1 MESKSKFTNEN
12 RITVNKREQ
21 SRKESK
27 LKFVLY
33 TEDFDFAQSI
43 SLYFQKES
51 HKVSTTNDEEILIQI
66 VKSIQPDFV
75 ILDISISES
84 LITLVEQL
92 KKSGE
97 RIRIIL
103 FTSPTI
109 SKNETLSKLQNIVD
123 QIFFQPIDIIEFN
136 QLVNFYSAD

>member
-123 QIFFQPIDIIEFN
+123 QIFFQPIDICKGP
-136 QLVNFYSAD
+136 S

>member
-43 SLYFQKES
+43 SLYFQKEF